1 MAVSLSPV
9 AGGNCHR
16 RRTMLGWWGLRRGSM
31 YIVPD
36 GLDDVGVPWRVTVGI
51 IECKSV
57 LKLRFRAI
65 LCNAYALK
73 NGVENNT
80 S

>member
-1 MAVSLSPV
+1 MSSTLRDVLV
-9 AGGNCHR
+9 
-16 RRTMLGWWGLRRGSM
+16 LLVWWGLRHPSM
-31 YIVPD
+31 YIPD
-36 GLDDVGVPWRVTVGI
+36 GVNDVGVPWRVTVGI

-73 NGVENNT
+73 DGV
-80 S
+80 

>member
-31 YIVPD
+31 YILD
-36 GLDDVGVPWRVTVGI
+36 GVDDVGMPWRHWRVTVGI
-51 IECKSV
+51 IECKNV

-73 NGVENNT
+73 DGV
-80 S
+80 

>member
-1 MAVSLSPV
+1 
-9 AGGNCHR
+9 
-16 RRTMLGWWGLRRGSM
+16 M
-31 YIVPD
+31 YIPD
-36 GLDDVGVPWRVTVGI
+36 GVDDVGVPWRVTVGI

-73 NGVENNT
+73 DGVENNA